1 MAPKQTKIKTKVAKA
16 PKAKFEGHKGA
27 VTTADP
33 HAEAAAKAAAEKRT
47 PFVKDCQSCKDWAA
61 HHTNHLP
68 CGHDQKK

>member
-1 MAPKQTKIKTKVAKA
+1 MATKTPKITTKVAKA
-16 PKAKFEGHKGA
+16 KVAFAGHPGA
-27 VTTADP
+27 VVTADP

-68 CGHDQKK
+68 CGHDKKK